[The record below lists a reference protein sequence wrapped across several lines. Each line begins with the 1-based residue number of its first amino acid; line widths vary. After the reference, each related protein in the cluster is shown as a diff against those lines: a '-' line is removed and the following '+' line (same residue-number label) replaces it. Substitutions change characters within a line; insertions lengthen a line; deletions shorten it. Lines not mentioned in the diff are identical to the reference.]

1 MRKLRNEVIRGQVV
15 VSRNATRVLIKARK
29 HNRVII
35 TLVVHVH
42 QHHAVQKL
50 SIDWFIELS
59 WPTQPRSGGK
69 KRSELPEAGLKTNG
83 RAGQDWTDGRSDV
96 GPFGRIIIIYS
107 GVHVALTPG
116 TTAVL
121 LPPRSARQR
130 RRELWEGDGPSRPS
144 IPRRVLPVY
153 SSHSDEW
160 ALRYQQAPAHP
171 RRRRVRVTCC

>member
-1 MRKLRNEVIRGQVV
+1 MV
-15 VSRNATRVLIKARK
+15 VSRNATGVLIKARK

-35 TLVVHVH
+35 TLDVHVH
-42 QHHAVQKL
+42 QDHAVQKL
-50 SIDWFIELS
+50 SIDWFVELS
-59 WPTQPRSGGK
+59 WPTQPRSGK
-69 KRSELPEAGLKTNG
+69 KKIGAHRSRIEDERRSGARL
-83 RAGQDWTDGRSDV
+83 DGRTDLLAVLLLS
-96 GPFGRIIIIYS
+96 YS

-153 SSHSDEW
+153 SSHGDEW